1 MIHIQLV
8 VWFIFVTL
16 THWTLDMQIMYCYIL
31 CITRILARYAPY
43 HAVILWLKV
52 SQNFYWLT
60 MFNSFRWIDN
70 SLRFVIPNL
79 VDTCNITDCAHLSSV
94 GYFGKVH
101 ADIYCLSIHMCGIRT
116 KQALVRC
123 LFNVYQMGTW
133 YQVIKTLVCYKII
146 LH

>member
-1 MIHIQLV
+1 M
-8 VWFIFVTL
+8 
-16 THWTLDMQIMYCYIL
+16 
-31 CITRILARYAPY
+31 
-43 HAVILWLKV
+43 
-52 SQNFYWLT
+52 
-60 MFNSFRWIDN
+60 
-70 SLRFVIPNL
+70 IPNL
-79 VDTCNITDCAHLSSV
+79 VDTCNITDYAQLSSV